1 MIRTLEMELRNVKNV
16 TNGRI
21 VFEENSAGG
30 SVTGIYGQ
38 NGSGKTAV
46 IDALECVQRL
56 MSGGQTGKNS
66 GDFIRYGAPDMSIE
80 ILFEISAHDGFFARN
95 VYLQYGVT
103 FIRGGAD
110 NRLRVSRESFRMS
123 VVRDR
128 MGREVLVHAL
138 DSDPDAKGRKNFTM
152 TPVYLW
158 RSIRSIEDIRSDVDY
173 ESNTTFDDSLSYMF
187 SPHHLQRILE
197 SAQSAR
203 REPSQQSKAYLED
216 TLAPLSK
223 AVELLGD
230 FARNDMHVS
239 TTSRTSTAS
248 YSYIVLPDVS
258 SGSEGR
264 IYDLIEPN
272 PVTEEEYESLN
283 DTVARFNLVL
293 SALIPGLRIA
303 LQETG
308 QKIMPDGSARLM
320 ATFMSLRGEARIP
333 FRCESE
339 GIVRLTSLLS
349 LLVHAYNDQ
358 SACVVVDEIDSGVF
372 EYLLGQLLHV
382 MADRAHGQLVFTAHN
397 LRALET
403 MPNRSIVLTTVDA
416 DDRFV
421 PFRGVRETNNGRS
434 RYIADIAG
442 GGAGR
447 ILYRMTDEQSIAT
460 SLYRAGHPDDDGE
473 DVSDAL
479 KSLLSV

>member
-1 MIRTLEMELRNVKNV
+1 M
-16 TNGRI
+16 
-21 VFEENSAGG
+21 
-30 SVTGIYGQ
+30 
-38 NGSGKTAV
+38 
-46 IDALECVQRL
+46 
-56 MSGGQTGKNS
+56 
-66 GDFIRYGAPDMSIE
+66 
-80 ILFEISAHDGFFARN
+80 
-95 VYLQYGVT
+95 
-103 FIRGGAD
+103 
-110 NRLRVSRESFRMS
+110 
-123 VVRDR
+123 
-128 MGREVLVHAL
+128 
-138 DSDPDAKGRKNFTM
+138 
-152 TPVYLW
+152 
-158 RSIRSIEDIRSDVDY
+158 
-173 ESNTTFDDSLSYMF
+173 
-187 SPHHLQRILE
+187 
-197 SAQSAR
+197 
-203 REPSQQSKAYLED
+203 
-216 TLAPLSK
+216 
-223 AVELLGD
+223 
-230 FARNDMHVS
+230 
-239 TTSRTSTAS
+239 
-248 YSYIVLPDVS
+248 
-258 SGSEGR
+258 
-264 IYDLIEPN
+264 
-272 PVTEEEYESLN
+272 N

-308 QKIMPDGSARLM
+308 QKIMPDGSTRLM

-349 LLVHAYNDQ
+349 LLVHAYNDR

-460 SLYRAGHPDDDGE
+460 SLYRAGHPNDDGN

-479 KSLLSV
+479 KSLLSA